1 MDIEQLWGEGDGQMA
16 HVQSRL
22 GNSQGM
28 VWKFL
33 EQQTELEQIACLN
46 HMCSAD
52 RWAAFSE

>member
-1 MDIEQLWGEGDGQMA
+1 MA